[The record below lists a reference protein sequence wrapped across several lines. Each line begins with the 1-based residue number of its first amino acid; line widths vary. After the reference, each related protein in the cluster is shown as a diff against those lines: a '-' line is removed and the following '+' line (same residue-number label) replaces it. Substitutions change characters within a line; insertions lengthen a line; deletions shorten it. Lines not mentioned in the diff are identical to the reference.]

1 MLLLK
6 LLLKN
11 AFRQRLRSILT
22 IIATTIAILAFG
34 FLRTI
39 VDAWYSGVEAS
50 SPKRLVT
57 RNAISLT
64 TPLPISYK
72 DRIKKVRGVSL
83 VSYGNWF
90 GGIYISEKNFI
101 PNFAVDA
108 ATYLELYP
116 EYVLSAEE
124 KKAFL
129 QDRKGCVAGR
139 KVARE
144 FGWRIG
150 DTIVLKGTIFPGEW
164 EFTLRGIYR
173 GLRPSTDETQLFFH
187 FDYLNE
193 RLKKIYPQR
202 ADHVGFFLIGIDDP
216 RRAAEISLEI
226 DSLFKNSLAETL
238 TETEKAFQ
246 LGFVAMT
253 EAILITIKLV
263 SYVIIAIILAIVA
276 NTMSMN
282 VRERLSEY
290 AVMKTMG
297 FSWPHI
303 AALVFGESLVITT
316 MGAISGIIL
325 TFPASRI
332 FVDAMGTLMPVFN
345 ITEKTLILDFII
357 SMAVG
362 ITAGLLPAWK
372 AIRVPVQ
379 RALTRIG

>member
-11 AFRQRLRSILT
+11 AFRQTLRSILT

-72 DRIKKVRGVSL
+72 DKIKKVRGVTL

-101 PNFAVDA
+101 PNFAVEA

-129 QDRKGCVAGR
+129 QDRKGCIAGR

-173 GLRPSTDETQLFFH
+173 GLRPATDETQLFFH

-226 DSLFKNSLAETL
+226 DSIFKNSLAETL

-303 AALVFGESLVITT
+303 SILVFGESLVITT
-316 MGAISGIIL
+316 TGAIIGMLL
-325 TFPASRI
+325 TFPASKI
-332 FVDAMGTLMPVFN
+332 FVDAMGTLLPVFN

-357 SMAVG
+357 SIAVG
-362 ITAGLLPAWK
+362 VSAGLLPAWK

-379 RALTRIG
+379 KALTRIG

>member
-6 LLLKN
+6 LLFKN
-11 AFRQRLRSILT
+11 AFRQRLRVILT

-72 DRIKKVRGVSL
+72 DKIKKVRGVRL

-129 QDRKGCVAGR
+129 KDRKGCVAGR
-139 KVARE
+139 KVAEE
-144 FGWRIG
+144 FSWKIG
-150 DTIVLKGTIFPGEW
+150 DTIMLKGTIFPGEW
-164 EFTLRGIYR
+164 EFTLTGIYR
-173 GLRPSTDETQLFFH
+173 GLTPNTDETQLFFH

-303 AALVFGESLVITT
+303 SILVFGESLVITT
-316 MGAISGIIL
+316 LGAIIGIML
-325 TFPASRI
+325 TFPAAKI
-332 FVDAMGTLMPVFN
+332 FVDAMGTLLPVFN
-345 ITEKTLILDFII
+345 ITARTLILDLII
-357 SMAVG
+357 SILVG
-362 ITAGLLPAWK
+362 LSAGLMPAWK
-372 AIRVPVQ
+372 AVRVPVQ

>member
-11 AFRQRLRSILT
+11 AFRQRLRAILT
-22 IIATTIAILAFG
+22 IMATTISILAFG

-39 VDAWYSGVEAS
+39 VDAWYSGVEVS

-72 DRIKKVRGVSL
+72 EKIEKVRGVKL

-90 GGIYISEKNFI
+90 GGIYISEKNFF
-101 PNFAVDA
+101 PNFAVEA
-108 ATYLELYP
+108 HTYLELYP
-116 EYVLSAEE
+116 EYIISPEE

-129 QDRKGCVAGR
+129 KDRKGCVAGR
-139 KVARE
+139 KVAEE
-144 FGWRIG
+144 FGWRPG
-150 DTIVLKGTIFPGEW
+150 DTIVLKGTVFPGEW
-164 EFTLRGIYR
+164 EFTLRAIYK
-173 GLRPSTDETQLFFH
+173 GATPNIDETLLFFH

-202 ADHVGFFLIGIDDP
+202 ADHVGFFLVGIDDP
-216 RRAAEISLEI
+216 RRAAEVSLEI
-226 DSLFKNSLAETL
+226 DRLFKNSLAETF

-253 EAILITIKLV
+253 EAILITIKFI
-263 SYVIIAIILAIVA
+263 SYVIIIIILAVVA
-276 NTMSMN
+276 NTMAMN

-290 AVMKTMG
+290 ATMKTLG

-303 AALVFGESLVITT
+303 SILVFGESLVITT
-316 MGAISGIIL
+316 SGAIIGIIL
-325 TFPASRI
+325 TFPAAEV
-332 FVDAMGTLMPVFN
+332 FVDAMGTLLPVFN
-345 ITEKTLILDFII
+345 ITEKTILLDFLI
-357 SMAVG
+357 SAGVG
-362 ITAGLLPAWK
+362 ISAGILPAWR
-372 AIRVPVQ
+372 AITVPVQ

>member
-22 IIATTIAILAFG
+22 IIATMIAILAFG

-72 DRIKKVRGVSL
+72 DKIKKVRGVTL

-101 PNFAVDA
+101 PNFAVEPE
-108 ATYLELYP
+108 TYLELYP
-116 EYVLSAEE
+116 EYVISAEE
-124 KKAFL
+124 KRAFL

-144 FGWRIG
+144 FGWKIG
-150 DTIVLKGTIFPGEW
+150 DTIVLRGTIFPGEW

-173 GLRPSTDETQLFFH
+173 GLRPTTDETQFFFH

-202 ADHVGFFLIGIDDP
+202 ADHVGFFLVGIDDP
-216 RRAAEISLEI
+216 RRAAEISLQI

-263 SYVIIAIILAIVA
+263 SYVIIIIILAIVA

-303 AALVFGESLVITT
+303 SILVFGESLVITT
-316 MGAISGIIL
+316 IGAIIGMIL
-325 TFPASRI
+325 TFPASKI
-332 FVDAMGTLMPVFN
+332 FVDAMGTLLPVFN

-357 SMAVG
+357 SIAVG
-362 ITAGLLPAWK
+362 ISAGLLPAWK
-372 AIRVPVQ
+372 AINVPVQ